1 VKRAQKATTEAIRG
15 RRWLFG
21 ASFALTFAAV
31 TTVAAP
37 AASAPIKTVLQPSDT
52 NPLVAI
58 RLYFK
63 VGAADDPKGKEGLA
77 ALTAAMLGK
86 GGTTKRSYSDVLDA
100 LYPLAARIGY
110 YGDKESFVFTG
121 TVHRDNLAAYAEL
134 LADQVLT
141 PAFTEEDFTRNR
153 QDAVDGITKTLRGND
168 DESLGKAAL
177 GLLLFNN
184 HPYGHPT
191 LGTVA
196 GLTSL
201 TVDDVK
207 AFYAQ
212 HFTRDRLIIGVGGG
226 FPAEFAQS
234 FAAKFDALPA
244 KGKPPVRLPPP
255 NTRRNAEILLVQ
267 KAAPAT
273 AISIG
278 HPIRIT
284 RADAD
289 FYPLTVARSYLG
301 EHRTFNGVLMNRM
314 RGVRGLNYGDYA
326 YIENFIQEGGS
337 TFPLPNIPRR
347 QQHFEIW
354 IRPVQPPNTLF
365 ALRQAIYETDK
376 LWREGIPEK
385 GFEETRQFLL
395 TYSNLW
401 AQDASRRLGFAID
414 AEIYGRDLVKELQR
428 RLPTMKKAEV
438 DRAIKRHLTPK
449 RWAAAIV
456 TADAQGVQEQLLSG
470 APTPI
475 VYDTKGTPD
484 DILEEDKT
492 IEKFPLPIKPA
503 DVSIVPVEQL
513 FER

>member
-1 VKRAQKATTEAIRG
+1 MKLRSLTAAAIAIF
-15 RRWLFG
+15 LV
-21 ASFALTFAAV
+21 APPAV
-31 TTVAAP
+31 HA
-37 AASAPIKTVLQPSDT
+37 APIKTVLQPSAT

-86 GGTTKRSYSDVLDA
+86 GGTSNRSYSDVLDA

-110 YGDKESFVFTG
+110 YGDKDSVVFTG

-134 LADQVLT
+134 LADQVLK
-141 PAFTEEDFTRNR
+141 PAFAAEDFARNR
-153 QDAVDGITKTLRGND
+153 QDALDGITKTLRGND

-177 GLLLFNN
+177 GTLLYKN

-196 GLTSL
+196 GLNAL
-201 TVDDVK
+201 TLDDVK
-207 AFYAQ
+207 QFYAQ

-226 FPAEFAQS
+226 FPAD
-234 FAAKFDALPA
+234 FAAVFAARFEALAA
-244 KGKPPVRLPPP
+244 KGKPVRRLPAPA
-255 NTRRNAEILLVQ
+255 TRTNAEILLVQ
-267 KAAPAT
+267 KAAPAV

-301 EHRTFNGVLMNRM
+301 EHRTFNGVLMNHM
-314 RGVRGLNYGDYA
+314 RGLRGLNYGDYA

-354 IRPVQPPNTLF
+354 IRPVQAPNTLF
-365 ALRQAIYETDK
+365 ALRQAMYETDK

-385 GFEETRQFLL
+385 GFE
-395 TYSNLW
+395 
-401 AQDASRRLGFAID
+401 
-414 AEIYGRDLVKELQR
+414 
-428 RLPTMKKAEV
+428 
-438 DRAIKRHLTPK
+438 
-449 RWAAAIV
+449 
-456 TADAQGVQEQLLSG
+456 
-470 APTPI
+470 
-475 VYDTKGTPD
+475 
-484 DILEEDKT
+484 
-492 IEKFPLPIKPA
+492 
-503 DVSIVPVEQL
+503 
-513 FER
+513 